1 MDGDVSLS
9 LTTESDVLIRKE
21 YEEQKNDL
29 EKQIQRFS
37 KRHSLLQ

>member
-29 EKQIQRFS
+29 EMQIQRFT